1 MSKHAARDPLSFL
14 DATLRRS
21 KLRLNV
27 WKLTDFPWSR
37 PQAGDAADAELPDAG
52 AAGAAGVEEPD
63 GPVRHAALPE
73 REQDPVVHPGE
84 EDRRLKWTTE
94 EVLQTREQAEEVIV
108 VKYTSL
114 NHNNGLFLLPF
125 AISKRTCS
133 ANCRFAAQNPNI
145 YCLQFV
151 KKGR

>member
-1 MSKHAARDPLSFL
+1 M
-14 DATLRRS
+14 
-21 KLRLNV
+21 
-27 WKLTDFPWSR
+27 
-37 PQAGDAADAELPDAG
+37 
-52 AAGAAGVEEPD
+52 EEPD

-84 EDRRLKWTTE
+84 EDRRLKWTTAMSMGEEE
-94 EVLQTREQAEEVIV
+94 EVLQTREQAVGVIV